1 MTVGSYAINRLKPYG
16 AILSGEYY
24 TKTWSGGDRPKVD
37 YARDPVWW
45 VSHADTGKYLD
56 SVGRNVPR
64 RRVLSQHE
72 QEMSFYRRT
81 LTRSRPPKRSLD
93 VFHDYTMTESSNNK
107 ACCVFNNGETTT
119 GVDIRNGQW
128 GTFVCADYFNA
139 NDQIKLVNKLK
150 EKIQGSDFNL
160 ALVLAEG
167 NQVLN
172 MIAGN
177 AMRVAKSIHH
187 LRKGDVSGS
196 IHSLVEGT
204 DRKVLPRHKSMR
216 KLKDRTE
223 RNLSRHW
230 LELQYGWLP
239 LLGDTEAG
247 AKFLAHK
254 LSAPIQNTYRV
265 RSQARVAR
273 TVASAGGQVG
283 NTVTWVD
290 THERRIRA
298 VIAEHP
304 SAMQSLGLLDPF
316 TIAWELLPYSFVI
329 DWFIPI
335 GSYLEARGLS
345 STVQGTFYTSNSRF
359 CEGSGVAGRS
369 GNAPYLPNRFVGGAG
384 SPWSKHLVFSRVASS
399 SLAVP
404 MPSVKPLAKA
414 ASWMHCA
421 NAIALLVGGR
431 PPVK

>member
-1 MTVGSYAINRLKPYG
+1 M
-16 AILSGEYY
+16 
-24 TKTWSGGDRPKVD
+24 
-37 YARDPVWW
+37 
-45 VSHADTGKYLD
+45 
-56 SVGRNVPR
+56 
-64 RRVLSQHE
+64 
-72 QEMSFYRRT
+72 
-81 LTRSRPPKRSLD
+81 
-93 VFHDYTMTESSNNK
+93 
-107 ACCVFNNGETTT
+107 NNGEVTTL
-119 GVDIRNGQW
+119 VNIRD
-128 GTFVCADYFNA
+128 GTFGDFNCPDYFDANA
-139 NDQIKLVNKLK
+139 QLKLVNKLK

-167 NQVLN
+167 HQTLN

-187 LRKGDVSGS
+187 LRKGDVSGA

-216 KLKDRTE
+216 KLVDRTE
-223 RNLSRHW
+223 KNLSNHW

-265 RSQARVAR
+265 RSQIRANR

-283 NTVTWVD
+283 NTATWVD

-329 DWFIPI
+329 DWFMPI

-345 STVQGTFYTSNSRF
+345 STVQGTFYTSDSRY
-359 CEGSGVAGRS
+359 CEGSSLAGKS
-369 GNAPYLPNRFVGGAG
+369 GNSPYLPNHFVGEAGATL
-384 SPWSKHLVFSRVASS
+384 SKHLVFSRVASS